1 VHRRGWLYFVAM
13 RGSFSVR
20 QSTLC
25 LPGAEKV
32 ERGQLALIP
41 TPDATET
48 WCPIPHTSL
57 LDQVMSTLDRSGL
70 RIVTEAHGVTPDGA
84 NYFGLLHIAATNGDN
99 AEDFGLVVGVRNSHS
114 MRFPAGLVV
123 GAQVT
128 VCSNLSFSGE
138 IKIARKHTRFIMR
151 DLPMLVERAIGQLG
165 DQRRTQEKRF
175 LTYKQHEL
183 GDQKAH
189 DLIVRSLDAQVLP
202 VTKIP
207 DVIKEWREPRH
218 ADFNERTAWSLFNGF
233 TEVLKYGNID
243 MLPKRTQALHGLMD
257 TACGL
262 IVPNAEPQF
271 AIAT

>member
-1 VHRRGWLYFVAM
+1 LWKHAKEFA
-13 RGSFSVR
+13 VR

-32 ERGQLALIP
+32 ERSRLALIP
-41 TPDATET
+41 TPEATET

-57 LDQVMSTLDRSGL
+57 LDQVTQTLDRSGL
-70 RIVTEAHGVTPDGA
+70 RIVTEAHGITPDGA
-84 NYFGLLHIAATNGDN
+84 NYFGILQVSGD

-123 GAQVT
+123 GAHVT
-128 VCSNLSFSGE
+128 VCSNLSFNGE
-138 IKIARKHTRFIMR
+138 IRIARKHTRFIMR
-151 DLPMLVERAIGQLG
+151 DLPQLVERAVGQLG

-175 LTYKQHEL
+175 LTYKQHDM
-183 GDQKAH
+183 GDQEAH

-202 VTKIP
+202 VTKLP
-207 DVIKEWREPRH
+207 DVLKEWREPRH
-218 ADFNERTAWSLFNGF
+218 DDFRERTAWSLFNGF

-243 MLPKRTQALHGLMD
+243 LLPKRTQALHGLMD

-262 IVPNAEPQF
+262 VIAKGEPQF
-271 AIAT
+271 AAAG